1 MEFSHD
7 FLGGYFSKPINLRR
21 FKTENMYEMQQIKMS
36 KVTNRTILDKLKSI
50 NPNADLSN
58 LVNEMRSCEAELQ
71 KYDFQNVFDSP
82 DTLGARCLL
91 PIYDTITSDL
101 RTLKVVNSDLYQTK
115 RTKMYAPHPA
125 FTPRG
130 NIVPGQTLLI
140 TVSLYYPFH
149 WVNQDVDEAVIP
161 HCKNAIQFYDT
172 QTLKDLKQGFHC
184 ENVDSEISGDISE
197 KLHKPLGWQFEINN
211 YYFKVLICLFPYKNL
226 LVL

>member
-1 MEFSHD
+1 MEFSHN

-21 FKTENMYEMQQIKMS
+21 FQAENTYEVQQIKMS
-36 KVTNRTILDKLKSI
+36 KVTNRTILAKLKSI
-50 NPNADLSN
+50 NPDVDLSN
-58 LVNEMRSCEAELQ
+58 LVSEMRSCEAELQ

-82 DTLGARCLL
+82 DTLSARCLL

-115 RTKMYAPHPA
+115 RTKMYAPHPT

-140 TVSLYYPFH
+140 TLSLYYPFH

-172 QTLKDLKQGFHC
+172 QTLKDLIQGFNC

-197 KLHKPLGWQFEINN
+197 KIHKPLGRLFEIYN
-211 YYFKVLICLFPYKNL
+211 YSF
-226 LVL
+226 LVFIN